1 MEGGAY
7 GAGKAGG
14 AFDPYTLVRQP
25 HTILR
30 VVSWLF
36 SIVVFGSIV
45 NEGYLNSASEGEEF
59 CIYNRNPN
67 ACSYGVAVG
76 VLAFLTCLLYLALDV
91 YFPQISSVKDRKKAV
106 LSDIGVSAFWAF
118 LWFVGFC
125 YLANQWQVSKPK
137 DNPLN
142 EGTDAARAAIA
153 FSFFS
158 IFTWAGQA
166 MLAFQRYQIGADS
179 ALFSQDYMDPSQDSS
194 MPYAPYVEPN
204 TGPDPA
210 GPACHPR
217 RGKLS
222 RLLPR
227 MGVAESSH
235 EESLTLPEFSPEA
248 LPGMIFPIRLDSGR
262 DLPRMEMREGERR
275 RVGSGWDP
283 GLLTLPWK
291 VHGEARSFCWQRTAP
306 GGPQAQLCLVSLFFP
321 AALPCFSLA
330 PKAFLGEGPC
340 CSWTLQGGSL
350 LPIKHKRGPRKKRF
364 RISVESQG
372 CLELAES
379 GIGRQRLV
387 QGQAQRER
395 FRSQVF
401 WLILGR
407 HRLSCLHDS

>member
-1 MEGGAY
+1 MLPICFSLGASQLLVILSWR
-7 GAGKAGG
+7 AG
-14 AFDPYTLVRQP
+14 Y
-25 HTILR
+25 
-30 VVSWLF
+30 
-36 SIVVFGSIV
+36 
-45 NEGYLNSASEGEEF
+45 
-59 CIYNRNPN
+59 
-67 ACSYGVAVG
+67 
-76 VLAFLTCLLYLALDV
+76 
-91 YFPQISSVKDRKKAV
+91 
-106 LSDIGVSAFWAF
+106 
-118 LWFVGFC
+118 
-125 YLANQWQVSKPK
+125 QVS
-137 DNPLN
+137 L
-142 EGTDAARAAIA
+142 T
-153 FSFFS
+153 
-158 IFTWAGQA
+158 
-166 MLAFQRYQIGADS
+166 
-179 ALFSQDYMDPSQDSS
+179 PSW
-194 MPYAPYVEPN
+194 VFV
-204 TGPDPA
+204 T

-248 LPGMIFPIRLDSGR
+248 LPGMSFPIRLDSGR
-262 DLPRMEMREGERR
+262 DLPRMEMREGERW

-364 RISVESQG
+364 CITVELQG
-372 CLELAES
+372 PLELADS

-387 QGQAQRER
+387 QSQAQRER

-401 WLILGR
+401 CLLSWLILGR
-407 HRLSCLHDS
+407 HRLSCLHGS